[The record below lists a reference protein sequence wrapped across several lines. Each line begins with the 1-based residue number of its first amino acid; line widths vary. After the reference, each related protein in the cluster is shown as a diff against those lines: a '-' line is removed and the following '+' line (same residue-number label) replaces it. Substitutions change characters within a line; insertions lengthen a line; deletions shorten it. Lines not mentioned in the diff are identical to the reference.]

1 MCAHTISNTVFVNKS
16 AIIPTNIK
24 CSDAGFQPNGQ
35 APISSTDKPLKP
47 QMRANG
53 VDVVTFTPPRRL
65 ETDEIPLV
73 INDFR
78 VAARN
83 AIEAGKLPFAL

>member
-1 MCAHTISNTVFVNKS
+1 MVIDNQIVATF
-16 AIIPTNIK
+16 
-24 CSDAGFQPNGQ
+24 
-35 APISSTDKPLKP
+35 ST
-47 QMRANG
+47 
-53 VDVVTFTPPRRL
+53 PRQL

-83 AIEAGKLPFAL
+83 AGEAGNYSLPSHN